1 MATLRKSYEMD
12 MCSGP
17 ILPKMLRFTLPLMFS
32 SLLQLLF
39 NAADIIVVGRF
50 AGDNSMAAVGS
61 TAYLINLFVNLF
73 IGISVGANILA
84 SRLYGAQDKEGLHQ
98 TVHTA
103 MLFSLSSGLVL
114 AVVGC
119 ISARQLLVLMQSPP
133 EVIDLATLYL
143 RIYFWG
149 MPAAMLY
156 NFGAALLR
164 AVGDTKRALYYLL
177 FAGVIN
183 VALNLFLVIVC
194 KLDVAG
200 VAIATVTSHCI
211 SAALVVR
218 CLVQE
223 TGAVHLD
230 LRQLRIH
237 QLRLKQILQVGL
249 PAGLQSVVF
258 ALSNVVI
265 QSSVNSF
272 GEIVVAG
279 NSASH
284 NMEQFIYTCM
294 NAFYQAVISFVS
306 QNLGAGNYRR
316 ILRSTL
322 TGIACV
328 LTVGIPLAMLARTFA
343 PQLLRIYSDSPEVIA
358 AGVNRA
364 SIMLLLYVVAGIME
378 VMAGAVRGI
387 GYSLLPMVVSLIG
400 ACGLRLVWIATV
412 FQIPAYHS
420 ISTVYW
426 SYPISWSLT
435 FLAHTVCFIWGM
447 KKLKHTLVPHI

>member
-1 MATLRKSYEMD
+1 MASARKSYEMD

-17 ILPKMLRFTLPLMFS
+17 ILPKMLRFALPLMFS

-103 MLFSLSSGLVL
+103 MFFSLISGIFL
-114 AVVGC
+114 AIFGFF
-119 ISARQLLVLMQSPP
+119 SARYLLILMKSPA

-143 RIYFWG
+143 RIYFLG
-149 MPAAMLY
+149 MPATMLY

-164 AVGDTKRALYYLL
+164 AVGDTQRALYYLL
-177 FAGVIN
+177 FAGVVN
-183 VALNLFLVIVC
+183 VLLNLVLVIVFQM
-194 KLDVAG
+194 DVAG
-200 VAIATVTSHCI
+200 VAIATVVSHCI

-218 CLVQE
+218 CLVKE
-223 TGAVHLD
+223 ANAVHLD
-230 LRQLRIH
+230 LHQLRIH
-237 QLRLKQILQVGL
+237 QLRLRQILQVGL

-265 QSSVNSF
+265 QSAVNSF
-272 GEIVVAG
+272 GEVVVAG

-284 NMEQFIYTCM
+284 NMEQFIYVCM
-294 NAFYQAVISFVS
+294 NTFYQAVISFVS
-306 QNLGAGNYRR
+306 QNLGGGNYHR
-316 ILRSTL
+316 IRRSTL
-322 TGIACV
+322 TGLACV
-328 LTVGIPLAMLARTFA
+328 LTIGIPLAFLARTFSA
-343 PQLLRIYSDSPEVIA
+343 QLIGIYSDSFDVIA

-364 SIMLLLYVVAGIME
+364 NIMLLLYVVAGMME

-387 GYSLLPMVVSLIG
+387 GYSMLPMFVSLVG
-400 ACGLRLVWIATV
+400 VCGLRLLWIATV
-412 FQIPAYHS
+412 FQIPAFHS

-426 SYPISWSLT
+426 SYPMSWSLT
-435 FLAHTVCFIWGM
+435 LIAHTVCFIWGM
-447 KKLKHTLVPHI
+447 KKLKQRLLTQ